1 VALVDIINRI
11 ESDAESEGEVIMQA
25 AEESAQH
32 LVAQARLDAAQ
43 LSEQRIERAERE
55 AQAEAATVRA
65 NARLAARDAALAT
78 RRELIEETLA
88 ECVAA
93 LVGMP
98 DDAYAQ
104 FLGQRIAKSA
114 RGGETVHLAA
124 ADSDRL
130 ASALPAA
137 VKSAAPELELTYSDV
152 PAEGIEHGAILLADR
167 SSEDFSI
174 AGIVA
179 ERREEL
185 SMTVSRIL
193 FATDG
198 EA

>member
-1 VALVDIINRI
+1 MALADIISRI
-11 ESDAESEGEVIMQA
+11 ESDAESEGEVVVRA
-25 AEESAQH
+25 AEESAQR

-43 LSEQRIERAERE
+43 LSQERIARAERE

-78 RRELIEETLA
+78 RRALIEETLEDCA
-88 ECVAA
+88 AA

-98 DDAYAQ
+98 DDRYAS

-114 RGGETVHLAA
+114 RGDETVYIAA
-124 ADSDRL
+124 ADKDRL
-130 ASALPAA
+130 SSALPAA
-137 VKSAAPELELTYSDV
+137 IKAAAPGLELAYSDS
-152 PAEGIEHGAILLADR
+152 PAEGIEHGAVLRAAR

-185 SMTVSRIL
+185 SMTISQLL
-193 FATDG
+193 FAADG

>member
-1 VALVDIINRI
+1 MALADIINRI
-11 ESDAESEGEVIMQA
+11 ESDAESEGQVIMQA
-25 AEESAQH
+25 AEESAQR

-43 LSEQRIERAERE
+43 LAEQRIARAERE
-55 AQAEAATVRA
+55 ADAAAATVRA
-65 NARLAARDAALAT
+65 NARLAARDTALAA
-78 RRELIEETLA
+78 RRTLIEETLVD
-88 ECVAA
+88 CVAA
-93 LVGMP
+93 LVGMT

-104 FLGQRIAKSA
+104 FLGQRIAQSA
-114 RGGETVHLAA
+114 RGGETVHIAA
-124 ADSDRL
+124 TDKNRL

-137 VKSAAPELELTYSDV
+137 VKLAAPGLELTYSDT

>member
-1 VALVDIINRI
+1 VALVDIISRI
-11 ESDAESEGEVIMQA
+11 ESDAKSEGEAIMSA
-25 AEESAQH
+25 AEEAAEH
-32 LVAQARLDAAQ
+32 LVSKARKDASH
-43 LSEQRIERAERE
+43 LSQQRIARAERE
-55 AQAEAATVRA
+55 AAAEAATVRA
-65 NARLAARDAALAT
+65 GARLAARDTALAE
-78 RRELIEETLA
+78 RRVLIEETLA
-88 ECVAA
+88 GCVAA

-98 DDAYAQ
+98 DDRYAQ
-104 FLGQRIAKSA
+104 FLGERIARSA
-114 RGGETVHLAA
+114 RGGETLRIAA
-124 ADSDRL
+124 ADRDRL

-137 VKSAAPELELTYSDV
+137 IAAAAPGLELTYSDA
-152 PAEGIEHGAILLADR
+152 PADGIEHGVTLLADR

-185 SMTVSRIL
+185 SMTVSRVL